1 MLAEDIFSEVKGK
14 VETKLEEIIRGQP
27 EYEKIKYAL
36 SGGKKLRPC
45 LAMLVFKACKGRNL
59 KRALEAA
66 AAIEL
71 MHSAS
76 LVHDDIL
83 DRDIQRR
90 GKPATYL
97 KFGLEEAVLL
107 GHKMVS
113 LGFKTIVNHHVGVIK
128 TFVDAWNLAL
138 EGEIMDV
145 ELSKKGVDGITSHD
159 RQLYLDVMSKKTASL
174 FAGSCKVG
182 AQEAEANEDLQNLF
196 WEYGNLVGLAHQL
209 TDDYVELLRGKIEN
223 TPLLISPKGNPK
235 RKLANVTKMGGEE
248 TPKKALEKLDLSIK
262 HLFKSEIEKV
272 TSKAEFIAKDK
283 RIPNSIYKRI
293 LGEMPKYVVNRML
306 NEIGGYTSKSFKLL

>member
-1 MLAEDIFSEVKGK
+1 MPAEDIFSEVKGK
-14 VETKLEEIIRGQP
+14 VEAKLEEIIKGQP

-45 LAMLVFKACKGRNL
+45 LAMLVFNACGGRNYE
-59 KRALEAA
+59 RALEAA

-83 DRDIQRR
+83 DRDMQRR

-97 KFGLEEAVLL
+97 KFGLKEAVLL

-113 LGFKTIVNHHVGVIK
+113 LGFKTVVNHDVEVIK
-128 TFVDAWNLAL
+128 TFVDTWNLAI

-145 ELSKKGVDGITSHD
+145 ELSKKGVNGVTSHG
-159 RQLYLDVMSKKTASL
+159 RKLYLDVISKKTASL

-182 AQEAEANEDLQNLF
+182 AQEAEASEDLQNLF
-196 WEYGNLVGLAHQL
+196 WEYGNLVGIAHQL
-209 TDDYVELLRGKIEN
+209 TDDYVELISGRIEN
-223 TPLLISPKGNPK
+223 LALLIPSKGNLK
-235 RKLANVTKMGGEE
+235 RKLKNVIKMGGGE
-248 TPKKALEKLDLSIK
+248 TPKKALEKLGLDIE
-262 HLFKSEIEKV
+262 HLFESEIEGV
-272 TSKAEFIAKDK
+272 TSKAESIAKDE
-283 RIPNSIYKRI
+283 RIPSSTYKRV

-306 NEIGGYTSKSFKLL
+306 TEIGEYTRTGFRLL